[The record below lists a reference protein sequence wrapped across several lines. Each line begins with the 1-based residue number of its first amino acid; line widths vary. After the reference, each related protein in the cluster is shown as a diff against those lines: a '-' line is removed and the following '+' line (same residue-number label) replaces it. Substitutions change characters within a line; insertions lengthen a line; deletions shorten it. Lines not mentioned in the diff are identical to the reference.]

1 MATQGTPRKMKFD
14 RVTGL
19 FDYTFD
25 IDPAANDATEIF
37 VPNLQYPRG
46 CEIEVIGGAAELNLD
61 HQRALIK
68 VEQPG
73 EVRVVI
79 CRKP

>member
-1 MATQGTPRKMKFD
+1 MKFD

-19 FDYTFD
+19 FDYTFEA
-25 IDPAANDATEIF
+25 DPDAARATEIF
-37 VPNLQYPRG
+37 VPRVQYPRG
-46 CEIEVIGGAAELNLD
+46 CEIEVLGGVAELDLD
-61 HQRALIK
+61 NQRAAIK
-68 VEQPG
+68 VEQPD

>member
-1 MATQGTPRKMKFD
+1 MKFD

-19 FDYTFD
+19 FDYTFEA
-25 IDPAANDATEIF
+25 DPAAARATEIF
-37 VPNLQYPRG
+37 VPRLQYPRE
-46 CEIEVIGGAAELNLD
+46 CEIEVIGGVAELDLD
-61 HQRALIK
+61 GQRAVIK
-68 VEQPG
+68 IKDAG